1 MLILAD
7 ISGRDVGSLLIQ
19 LLIAGVVFYLV
30 IWLVN
35 WIGIPAPIDK
45 VIKAIVG
52 IALVIYL
59 VNVLAALGGH
69 PFIRW

>member
-1 MLILAD
+1 MLTLAD

-30 IWLVN
+30 VWLIG
-35 WIGIPAPIDK
+35 WIGIPAPVDK
-45 VIKAIVG
+45 VIKAIIG

-59 VNVLAALGGH
+59 VNVLAGLGGH
-69 PFIRW
+69 AFIHW